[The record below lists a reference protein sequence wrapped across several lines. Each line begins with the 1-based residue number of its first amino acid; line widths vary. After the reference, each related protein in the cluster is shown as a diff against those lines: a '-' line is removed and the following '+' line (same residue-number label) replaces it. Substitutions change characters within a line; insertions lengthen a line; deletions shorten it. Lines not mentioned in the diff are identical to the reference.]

1 MKKNLLFI
9 FAALFIFSAQAQNTL
24 KLMSYNIKNANG
36 MDNVCN
42 FQRIANVIN
51 NTSPDVVAIQEV
63 DSMTNRSGQKY
74 VLGEI
79 AERTQMHGYFAPAID
94 YDGGKYGIGL
104 LTKQVPLRLQTLP
117 LPGREEA
124 RTLILAEFADYI
136 YCCTHMSLTEEDR
149 MKSLELVKAFTSSST
164 KPLFLAGDMNA
175 EPESGFIKKLQKDF
189 QILSNPKQH
198 TFPAPDP
205 KETIDYIATLK
216 QNAKGFA
223 VISAKVINEPMASDH
238 RPILV
243 ERQHRYRPLQPK
255 RQLPAPRGCTQLLR
269 LSTIVTEPRIF
280 APSPT
285 IILYLQNPV
294 GNGITVMWETT
305 VPAYCWV
312 EYGTDTTQLKRAR
325 TIVDGQVVCNNYLH
339 KIRIDGLQPG
349 QKYYY
354 RVCSQEILLYQAY
367 KKVFGNTAQS
377 AFSEFTLPATDTDS
391 FTAVVFNDLHQ
402 HTQTFRAL
410 CQQIKNVNYDF
421 VVFNGDCVDD
431 PVDHNQATS
440 FISELTEGVCG
451 DRIPTFFMRGNHEIR
466 NAYSIG
472 LRDHYDYVGDRT
484 YGSFNWGDT
493 RIVMLD
499 CGEDKPDDHWVY
511 YGLNDFTQLRNE
523 QVDFLKKELSSKEFK
538 KAGKRVLIHHI
549 PLYGN
554 DGKNLC
560 ANLWTKL
567 LEKAPFNI
575 SLNAHTHKYAY
586 HPKGELGN
594 NYPVI
599 IGGGYK
605 MDGATVMILEKKKD
619 ELRVKVLNAKGK
631 ILLDITV

>member
-9 FAALFIFSAQAQNTL
+9 FAALFTFSAQAQNTL

-104 LTKQVPLRLQTLP
+104 LTKQLPLRLQTLP

-175 EPESGFIKKLQKDF
+175 EPESGFIKELQKDF

-243 ERQHRYRPLQPK
+243 E
-255 RQLPAPRGCTQLLR
+255 LR
-269 LSTIVTEPRIF
+269 TAEKADKIF
-280 APSPT
+280 RMKP
-285 IILYLQNPV
+285 YLQNPV

-431 PVDHNQATS
+431 PASHDQATA
-440 FISELTEGVCG
+440 FISELTEGVRG
-451 DRIPTFFMRGNHEIR
+451 DCIPTFFMRGNHEIR

-472 LRDHYDYVGDRT
+472 LRDHFDYVGDKT

-499 CGEDKPDDHWVY
+499 CGEDKTDDHWVY
-511 YGLNDFTQLRNE
+511 YDLNDFTQLRNE
-523 QVDFLKKELSSKEFK
+523 QVGFLKKELAAKEFK
-538 KAGKRVLIHHI
+538 KAKKRILLHHI

-560 ANLWTKL
+560 TELWTKL
-567 LEKAPFNI
+567 LEKAPFDI
-575 SLNAHTHKYAY
+575 CLNAHTHKYAY

-594 NYPVI
+594 HFPVV

-605 MDGATVMILEKKKD
+605 MEGATVMILEKRKE
-619 ELRVKVLNAKGK
+619 ELRVRVLDAKGET
-631 ILLDITV
+631 LLDITV

>member
-1 MKKNLLFI
+1 MRNMKKNLLLI
-9 FAALFIFSAQAQNTL
+9 IATLFIFPLQAQNTL
-24 KLMSYNIKNANG
+24 KLMTYNIKNANG
-36 MDNVCN
+36 MDDVCD
-42 FQRIANVIN
+42 FQRVANVIN
-51 NTSPDVVAIQEV
+51 NASPDVVAIQEV

-79 AERTQMHGYFAPAID
+79 AERTQMHAYFAPAID

-104 LTKQVPLRLQTLP
+104 LARQVPVRLQTIP

-124 RTLILAEFADYI
+124 RALILAEFEDYI

-149 MKSLELVKAFTSSST
+149 MESLKIVKSFTT
-164 KPLFLAGDMNA
+164 PYKKPLFLAGDMNA
-175 EPESGFIKKLQKDF
+175 EPESDFIKELQKDF

-198 TFPAPDP
+198 TYPAPEP

-216 QNAKGFA
+216 SNANGFA
-223 VISAKVINEPMASDH
+223 LISAQVLHEPMASDH

-243 ERQHRYRPLQPK
+243 E
-255 RQLPAPRGCTQLLR
+255 LR
-269 LSTIVTEPRIF
+269 IAEKENKIF
-280 APSPT
+280 RTKP
-285 IILYLQNPV
+285 YLQNPV

-377 AFSEFTLPATDTDS
+377 SFSEFTLPEIDADS
-391 FTAVVFNDLHQ
+391 FTAIVFNDLHQ
-402 HTQTFRAL
+402 HTKTFRAL
-410 CQQIKNVNYDF
+410 CKQIQDIDYDF

-431 PVDHNQATS
+431 PVDHNQATT
-440 FISELTEGVCG
+440 FISELTEGVRG

-472 LRDHYDYVGDRT
+472 LRDHYDYVGNKT

-499 CGEDKPDDHWVY
+499 CGEDKLDSHWVY

-523 QVDFLKKELSSKEFK
+523 QVDFLKKELSAKEFK
-538 KAGKRVLIHHI
+538 KAKKRVLIHHI

-554 DGKNLC
+554 DGVNLC
-560 ANLWTKL
+560 ADLWTKV

-594 NYPVI
+594 NYPVV

-619 ELRVKVLNAKGK
+619 ELRIKVLNVKGDV
-631 ILLDITV
+631 LLDITV

>member
-1 MKKNLLFI
+1 MRNMKKNLLLVI
-9 FAALFIFSAQAQNTL
+9 ATLFVFSVQAQNTL
-24 KLMSYNIKNANG
+24 KLMTYNIKNANG
-36 MDNVCN
+36 MDDVCN

-51 NTSPDVVAIQEV
+51 NASPDVVAIQEV

-79 AERTQMHGYFAPAID
+79 AERTQMHAYFAPAID
-94 YDGGKYGIGL
+94 FDGGKYGIGL
-104 LTKQVPLRLQTLP
+104 LTRQVPVHLQTIP

-124 RTLILAEFADYI
+124 RALILAEFEDYI

-149 MKSLELVKAFTSSST
+149 MKSLKIVKSFTAPYK

-175 EPESGFIKKLQKDF
+175 EPESDFIKELQKDF
-189 QILSNPKQH
+189 QLLSNPKQH
-198 TFPAPDP
+198 TYPAPEP

-216 QNAKGFA
+216 SNTNGFA
-223 VISAKVINEPMASDH
+223 LISARVLNEPMASDH

-243 ERQHRYRPLQPK
+243 E
-255 RQLPAPRGCTQLLR
+255 LR
-269 LSTIVTEPRIF
+269 TAEKANKIF
-280 APSPT
+280 RTKP
-285 IILYLQNPV
+285 YLQNPV
-294 GNGITVMWETT
+294 GNGVTVMWETT

-339 KIRIDGLQPG
+339 KIRLDDLQPG

-354 RVCSQEILLYQAY
+354 RVCSQEMLLYQAY

-377 AFSEFTLPATDTDS
+377 SFSEFTLLAADMDS

-410 CQQIKNVNYDF
+410 CKQIQNINYDF

-431 PVDHNQATS
+431 PVDHNQATT
-440 FISELTEGVCG
+440 FISELTEGVRG

-472 LRDHYDYVGDRT
+472 LRDHYDYVGDKT

-499 CGEDKPDDHWVY
+499 CGEDKLDSHWVY

-523 QVDFLKKELSSKEFK
+523 QVDFLKKELAAKEFK
-538 KAGKRVLIHHI
+538 KAKKRVLIHHI

-554 DGKNLC
+554 DGVNLC
-560 ANLWTKL
+560 ADLWTNL
-567 LEKAPFNI
+567 LEKAPFNV
-575 SLNAHTHKYAY
+575 SLNAHTHKYAF

-594 NYPVI
+594 NYPVV

-605 MDGATVMILEKKKD
+605 MDSATVMILEKKKD
-619 ELRVKVLNAKGK
+619 ELKVKVLNVKGE

>member
-243 ERQHRYRPLQPK
+243 E
-255 RQLPAPRGCTQLLR
+255 LR
-269 LSTIVTEPRIF
+269 TAEKADKIF
-280 APSPT
+280 RMKP
-285 IILYLQNPV
+285 YLQNPV

-599 IGGGYK
+599 SGGG
-605 MDGATVMILEKKKD
+605 
-619 ELRVKVLNAKGK
+619 
-631 ILLDITV
+631 

>member
-1 MKKNLLFI
+1 MKKNLLLI
-9 FAALFIFSAQAQNTL
+9 IATLFIFPLQAQNTL
-24 KLMSYNIKNANG
+24 KLMTYNIKNANG
-36 MDNVCN
+36 MDNVCD
-42 FQRIANVIN
+42 FQRVANVIN
-51 NTSPDVVAIQEV
+51 NASPDVVAIQEV
-63 DSMTNRSGQKY
+63 DSMTSRSGQKY

-79 AERTQMHGYFAPAID
+79 ADRTQMHAYFAPAINF
-94 YDGGKYGIGL
+94 DGGKYGIGL
-104 LTKQVPLRLQTLP
+104 LTKQVPIRLQTIP
-117 LPGREEA
+117 LPGREEERA
-124 RTLILAEFADYI
+124 LILAEFEDYI

-149 MKSLELVKAFTSSST
+149 MESLKMVKSFTAPYK

-175 EPESGFIKKLQKDF
+175 EPESGFIKELQKNF

-198 TFPAPDP
+198 TYPAPEP

-216 QNAKGFA
+216 SNANGFA
-223 VISAKVINEPMASDH
+223 LISARVLNEPMASDH

-243 ERQHRYRPLQPK
+243 E
-255 RQLPAPRGCTQLLR
+255 LR
-269 LSTIVTEPRIF
+269 IAEKVNKIF
-280 APSPT
+280 RTKP
-285 IILYLQNPV
+285 YLQNPV

-325 TIVDGQVVCNNYLH
+325 TIVDGQVVCNSYLH

-354 RVCSQEILLYQAY
+354 RVCSQEMLLYQAY

-377 AFSEFTLPATDTDS
+377 FFSEFTLPATDTDS
-391 FTAVVFNDLHQ
+391 FTAIVFNDLHQ

-410 CQQIKNVNYDF
+410 CKQIQNINYDF

-431 PVDHNQATS
+431 PVDHEQATT
-440 FISELTEGVCG
+440 FISELTEGVHG

-472 LRDHYDYVGDRT
+472 LRNHYDYVGDKT
-484 YGSFNWGDT
+484 YGSFNWGDS

-499 CGEDKPDDHWVY
+499 CGEDKLDSHWVY

-523 QVDFLKKELSSKEFK
+523 QADFLKKELSAKEFK
-538 KAGKRVLIHHI
+538 KAKKRILIHHI

-554 DGKNLC
+554 YEKNLC
-560 ANLWTKL
+560 ADLWTNL
-567 LEKAPFNI
+567 LEKAPFNV
-575 SLNAHTHKYAY
+575 SLNAHTHKYAF

-605 MDGATVMILEKKKD
+605 MDSATVMILEKKKD
-619 ELRVKVLNAKGK
+619 KLRIKVLNVEGEV
-631 ILLDITV
+631 LLDIIV

>member
-1 MKKNLLFI
+1 MKKNLLLI
-9 FAALFIFSAQAQNTL
+9 IAILFVFSAQAQNTL
-24 KLMSYNIKNANG
+24 KLMTYNIKNANG
-36 MDNVCN
+36 MDDVCN

-51 NTSPDVVAIQEV
+51 NASPDVVAIQEV
-63 DSMTNRSGQKY
+63 DSMTKRSGQKY

-79 AERTQMHGYFAPAID
+79 AGRTQMHAYFAPAID
-94 YDGGKYGIGL
+94 FDGGKYGIGL
-104 LTKQVPLRLQTLP
+104 LTRQVPVRLQTIP
-117 LPGREEA
+117 LPGREEERA
-124 RTLILAEFADYI
+124 LVLAEFEDYI

-149 MKSLELVKAFTSSST
+149 MESLKIVKSFTT
-164 KPLFLAGDMNA
+164 PYKKPLFLAGDMNA
-175 EPESGFIKKLQKDF
+175 EPESDFIKELQKDF
-189 QILSNPKQH
+189 QLLSNPKQH
-198 TFPAPDP
+198 TYPAPEP
-205 KETIDYIATLK
+205 KETIDYIAALK
-216 QNAKGFA
+216 SNANGFA
-223 VISAKVINEPMASDH
+223 LISARVLNEPVASDH

-243 ERQHRYRPLQPK
+243 E
-255 RQLPAPRGCTQLLR
+255 LR
-269 LSTIVTEPRIF
+269 TAEKANKIF
-280 APSPT
+280 RTKP
-285 IILYLQNPV
+285 YLQNPV

-354 RVCSQEILLYQAY
+354 RVCSQEMLLYQAY

-377 AFSEFTLPATDTDS
+377 SFSEFTLPTTDTDS

-410 CQQIKNVNYDF
+410 CKQIQNVDYDF

-431 PVDHNQATS
+431 PVDHNQATT
-440 FISELTEGVCG
+440 FISELTEGVHG

-472 LRDHYDYVGDRT
+472 LRDHYDYVGDKT

-499 CGEDKPDDHWVY
+499 CGEDKLDSHWVY

-523 QVDFLKKELSSKEFK
+523 QVDFLKKELSAKEFK
-538 KAGKRVLIHHI
+538 KAKKRILIHHI

-554 DGKNLC
+554 DGVNLC
-560 ANLWTKL
+560 ADLWTNL
-567 LEKAPFNI
+567 LEKAPFNV
-575 SLNAHTHKYAY
+575 SLNAHTHKYAF

-594 NYPVI
+594 NYPVV

-605 MDGATVMILEKKKD
+605 MDGATVMILEKKKND
-619 ELRVKVLNAKGK
+619 LKIKVLNVKGE

>member
-1 MKKNLLFI
+1 MRNMKKNLLLI
-9 FAALFIFSAQAQNTL
+9 IATLFIFPLQAQNTL
-24 KLMSYNIKNANG
+24 KLMTYNIKNANG
-36 MDNVCN
+36 MDNVCD
-42 FQRIANVIN
+42 FQRVANVIN
-51 NTSPDVVAIQEV
+51 NASPDVVAIQEV
-63 DSMTNRSGQKY
+63 DSMTSRSGQKY

-79 AERTQMHGYFAPAID
+79 ADRTQMHAYFAPAINF
-94 YDGGKYGIGL
+94 DGGKYGIGL
-104 LTKQVPLRLQTLP
+104 LTKQVPIRLQTIP
-117 LPGREEA
+117 LPGREEERA
-124 RTLILAEFADYI
+124 LILAEFEDYI

-149 MKSLELVKAFTSSST
+149 MESLKMVKSFTAPYK

-175 EPESGFIKKLQKDF
+175 EPESDFIKKLQKDF

-198 TFPAPDP
+198 TYPAPEP

-216 QNAKGFA
+216 SNANGFA
-223 VISAKVINEPMASDH
+223 LISARVLNEPMASDH

-243 ERQHRYRPLQPK
+243 E
-255 RQLPAPRGCTQLLR
+255 LR
-269 LSTIVTEPRIF
+269 MTEKANKIF
-280 APSPT
+280 RTKP
-285 IILYLQNPV
+285 YLQNPV

-325 TIVDGQVVCNNYLH
+325 TIVDGQVVCNNKLH
-339 KIRIDGLQPG
+339 KIRINDLQPG

-354 RVCSQEILLYQAY
+354 RIYSQEILLYQAY

-377 AFSEFTLPATDTDS
+377 DFSEFTLPAADTDS
-391 FTAVVFNDLHQ
+391 FTAIVFNDLHQ

-410 CQQIKNVNYDF
+410 CKQIQNINYDF

-431 PVDHNQATS
+431 PVDHEQATT
-440 FISELTEGVCG
+440 FISELTEGVHG

-472 LRDHYDYVGDRT
+472 LRDHYDYVGDKT
-484 YGSFNWGDT
+484 YGSFNWGDS

-499 CGEDKPDDHWVY
+499 CGEDQLDSHWGY

-523 QVDFLKKELSSKEFK
+523 QVDFLKKELSAKEFK
-538 KAGKRVLIHHI
+538 KAKKRILIHHI

-554 DGKNLC
+554 YEKNLC
-560 ANLWTKL
+560 ADLWTNL
-567 LEKAPFNI
+567 LEKAPFNV
-575 SLNAHTHKYAY
+575 SLNAHTHKYAF

-605 MDGATVMILEKKKD
+605 MDSATVMILEKKKD
-619 ELRVKVLNAKGK
+619 KLRIKVLNVEGEV
-631 ILLDITV
+631 LLDITV

>member
-104 LTKQVPLRLQTLP
+104 LTKQVPLRLQSLP

-175 EPESGFIKKLQKDF
+175 EPESGFIKELQKDF

-205 KETIDYIATLK
+205 KETIDYIAMLK

-243 ERQHRYRPLQPK
+243 E
-255 RQLPAPRGCTQLLR
+255 LR
-269 LSTIVTEPRIF
+269 TAEKADKIF
-280 APSPT
+280 RMKP
-285 IILYLQNPV
+285 YLQNPV

-451 DRIPTFFMRGNHEIR
+451 GRIPTFFMRGNHEIR

>member
-243 ERQHRYRPLQPK
+243 E
-255 RQLPAPRGCTQLLR
+255 LR
-269 LSTIVTEPRIF
+269 TAEKADKIF
-280 APSPT
+280 RMKP
-285 IILYLQNPV
+285 YLQNPV

-421 VVFNGDCVDD
+421 IVFNGDCVDD

>member
-243 ERQHRYRPLQPK
+243 E
-255 RQLPAPRGCTQLLR
+255 LR
-269 LSTIVTEPRIF
+269 TAEKADKIF
-280 APSPT
+280 RMKP
-285 IILYLQNPV
+285 YLQNPV

-440 FISELTEGVCG
+440 FISELTEGVWG

>member
-1 MKKNLLFI
+1 MKKNLLLI
-9 FAALFIFSAQAQNTL
+9 IAILFVFSAQAQNTL
-24 KLMSYNIKNANG
+24 KLMTYNIKNANG
-36 MDNVCN
+36 MDDVCN

-51 NTSPDVVAIQEV
+51 NASPDVVAIQEV
-63 DSMTNRSGQKY
+63 DSMTKRSGQKY

-79 AERTQMHGYFAPAID
+79 AGRTQMHAYFAPAID
-94 YDGGKYGIGL
+94 FDGGKYGIGL
-104 LTKQVPLRLQTLP
+104 LTRQVPVRLQTIP
-117 LPGREEA
+117 LPGREEERA
-124 RTLILAEFADYI
+124 LVLAEFEDYI

-149 MKSLELVKAFTSSST
+149 MESLKIVKSFTT
-164 KPLFLAGDMNA
+164 PYKKPLFLAGDMNA
-175 EPESGFIKKLQKDF
+175 EPESDFIKELQKDF
-189 QILSNPKQH
+189 QLLSSPKQH
-198 TFPAPDP
+198 TYPAPEP
-205 KETIDYIATLK
+205 KETIDYIAALK
-216 QNAKGFA
+216 SNANGFA
-223 VISAKVINEPMASDH
+223 LISARVLNEPVASDH

-243 ERQHRYRPLQPK
+243 E
-255 RQLPAPRGCTQLLR
+255 LR
-269 LSTIVTEPRIF
+269 TAEKANKIF
-280 APSPT
+280 RTKP
-285 IILYLQNPV
+285 YLQNPV

-354 RVCSQEILLYQAY
+354 RVCSQEMLLYQAY

-377 AFSEFTLPATDTDS
+377 SFSEFTLPATDTDS

-402 HTQTFRAL
+402 HTKTFRAL
-410 CQQIKNVNYDF
+410 CKQIQNVDYDF

-431 PVDHNQATS
+431 PVDHNQATA
-440 FISELTEGVCG
+440 FISELTEGVHG

-472 LRDHYDYVGDRT
+472 LRDHYDYVGDKT

-499 CGEDKPDDHWVY
+499 CGEDKLDSHWVY

-523 QVDFLKKELSSKEFK
+523 QVDFLKKELSAKEFK
-538 KAGKRVLIHHI
+538 KAKKRILIHHI

-554 DGKNLC
+554 DGVNLC
-560 ANLWTKL
+560 ADLWTNL
-567 LEKAPFNI
+567 LEKAPFNV
-575 SLNAHTHKYAY
+575 SLNAHTHKYAF

-594 NYPVI
+594 NYPVV

-605 MDGATVMILEKKKD
+605 MDGATVMILEKKKND
-619 ELRVKVLNAKGK
+619 LKIKVLNVKGE

>member
-1 MKKNLLFI
+1 MINTRKTFLLALASLFI
-9 FAALFIFSAQAQNTL
+9 LSAQAQNTL
-24 KLMSYNIKNANG
+24 RLMTYNIKNANG
-36 MDNVCN
+36 MDDVRS

-51 NTSPDVVAIQEV
+51 NASPDVVAVQEV
-63 DSMTNRSGQKY
+63 DSMTHRSGQKY

-79 AERTQMHGYFAPAID
+79 AERTQMHAYFAPAID
-94 YDGGKYGIGL
+94 YDGGKYGVGL
-104 LTKQVPLRLQTLP
+104 LTKQAPIRLQTMP

-124 RTLILAEFADYI
+124 RTLILAEFEDYI
-136 YCCTHMSLTEEDR
+136 YCCTHLSLTEEDR
-149 MKSLELVKAFTSSST
+149 MESLKVLKTFADSSK
-164 KPLFLAGDMNA
+164 KPFFLAGDMNA
-175 EPESGFIKKLQKDF
+175 EPESAFIKELQKEY
-189 QILSNPKQH
+189 QIISNPKQP
-198 TFPAPDP
+198 TFPAPEP
-205 KETIDYIATLK
+205 KETIDYIASLK
-216 QNAKGFA
+216 QNAAGFA
-223 VISAKVINEPMASDH
+223 VISARVLNEPVASDH
-238 RPILV
+238 RPLLV
-243 ERQHRYRPLQPK
+243 V
-255 RQLPAPRGCTQLLR
+255 LR
-269 LSTIVTEPRIF
+269 TAEKADKIF
-280 APSPT
+280 RTKP
-285 IILYLQNPV
+285 YLQNPV

-325 TIVDGQVVCNNYLH
+325 NIVDGQVVCNNKLH
-339 KIRIDGLQPG
+339 KVRIDGLQPG

-377 AFSEFTLPATDTDS
+377 DFSEFTLPAADTET
-391 FTAVVFNDLHQ
+391 FTAIVFNDLHQ
-402 HTQTFRAL
+402 HTNTFRAL
-410 CQQIKNVNYDF
+410 CKQIQNIDYDF

-431 PVDHNQATS
+431 PVDHNQATT
-440 FISELTEGVCG
+440 FISELTEGVRG

-472 LRDHYDYVGDRT
+472 LRDHYDYVGDKT

-499 CGEDKPDDHWVY
+499 CGEDKLDTHWVY

-523 QVDFLKKELSSKEFK
+523 QVDFLKKELSSKDFK
-538 KAGKRVLIHHI
+538 KAKKRVLIHHI

-554 DGKNLC
+554 DGENLC
-560 ANLWTKL
+560 ADLWTKL
-567 LEKAPFNI
+567 LEKAPFNV

-599 IGGGYK
+599 IGGGYR

-619 ELRVKVLNAKGK
+619 EMKIKVLNAKGEV
-631 ILLDITV
+631 LLDIKV

>member
-9 FAALFIFSAQAQNTL
+9 FAALFTFSAQAQNTL

-51 NTSPDVVAIQEV
+51 NASPDVVAIQEV

-79 AERTQMHGYFAPAID
+79 ADRTQMHGYFAPAID

-124 RTLILAEFADYI
+124 RTLILAEFTDYI

-164 KPLFLAGDMNA
+164 KLLFLAGDMNA
-175 EPESGFIKKLQKDF
+175 EPESGFIKELQKDF

-243 ERQHRYRPLQPK
+243 E
-255 RQLPAPRGCTQLLR
+255 LR
-269 LSTIVTEPRIF
+269 TAEKADKIF
-280 APSPT
+280 RMKP
-285 IILYLQNPV
+285 YLQNPV

-605 MDGATVMILEKKKD
+605 MDGTTVMILEKKKD

>member
-1 MKKNLLFI
+1 MRNMKKNLLLI
-9 FAALFIFSAQAQNTL
+9 IATLFIFPLQAQNTL
-24 KLMSYNIKNANG
+24 KLMTYNIKNANG
-36 MDNVCN
+36 MDDVCD
-42 FQRIANVIN
+42 FQRVANVIN
-51 NTSPDVVAIQEV
+51 NASPDVVAIQEV

-79 AERTQMHGYFAPAID
+79 AERTQMHAYFAPAID

-104 LTKQVPLRLQTLP
+104 LTRQVPVRLQTIP

-124 RTLILAEFADYI
+124 RALILAEFEDYI

-149 MKSLELVKAFTSSST
+149 MESLKIVKSFTT
-164 KPLFLAGDMNA
+164 PYKKPLFLAGDMNA
-175 EPESGFIKKLQKDF
+175 EPESDFIKELQKDF

-198 TFPAPDP
+198 TYPAPEP

-216 QNAKGFA
+216 SNANGFA
-223 VISAKVINEPMASDH
+223 LISAQVLHEPMASDH

-243 ERQHRYRPLQPK
+243 E
-255 RQLPAPRGCTQLLR
+255 LR
-269 LSTIVTEPRIF
+269 TAEKENKIF
-280 APSPT
+280 RTKP
-285 IILYLQNPV
+285 YLQNPV

-377 AFSEFTLPATDTDS
+377 SFSEFTLPEIDADS
-391 FTAVVFNDLHQ
+391 FTAIVFNDLHQ
-402 HTQTFRAL
+402 HTKTFRAL
-410 CQQIKNVNYDF
+410 CKQIQDIDYDF

-431 PVDHNQATS
+431 PVDHKQATT
-440 FISELTEGVCG
+440 FISELTEGVRS

-472 LRDHYDYVGDRT
+472 LRDHYDYVGNKT

-499 CGEDKPDDHWVY
+499 CGEDKLDSHWVY

-523 QVDFLKKELSSKEFK
+523 QVDFLKKELSAKEFK
-538 KAGKRVLIHHI
+538 KAKKRVLIHHI

-554 DGKNLC
+554 DGVNLC
-560 ANLWTKL
+560 ADLWTKV

-594 NYPVI
+594 NYPVV

-619 ELRVKVLNAKGK
+619 ELRIKVLNVEGEV
-631 ILLDITV
+631 LLDITV

>member
-1 MKKNLLFI
+1 MRNMKKNLLLI
-9 FAALFIFSAQAQNTL
+9 IATLFIFPLQAQNTL
-24 KLMSYNIKNANG
+24 KLMTYNIKNANG
-36 MDNVCN
+36 MDDVCD
-42 FQRIANVIN
+42 FQRVANVIN
-51 NTSPDVVAIQEV
+51 NASPDVVAIQEV

-79 AERTQMHGYFAPAID
+79 AERTQMHAYFAPAID

-104 LTKQVPLRLQTLP
+104 LTRQVPVRLQTIP

-124 RTLILAEFADYI
+124 RALILAEFEDYI

-149 MKSLELVKAFTSSST
+149 MESLKIVKSFTT
-164 KPLFLAGDMNA
+164 PYKKPLFLAGDMNA
-175 EPESGFIKKLQKDF
+175 EPESDFIKELQKDF

-198 TFPAPDP
+198 TYPAPEP

-216 QNAKGFA
+216 SNVNGFA
-223 VISAKVINEPMASDH
+223 LISAQVLHEPMASDH

-243 ERQHRYRPLQPK
+243 E
-255 RQLPAPRGCTQLLR
+255 LR
-269 LSTIVTEPRIF
+269 TAEKENKIF
-280 APSPT
+280 RTKP
-285 IILYLQNPV
+285 YLQNPV

-377 AFSEFTLPATDTDS
+377 SFSEFTLPEIDADS
-391 FTAVVFNDLHQ
+391 FTAIVFNDLHQ
-402 HTQTFRAL
+402 HTKTFRAL
-410 CQQIKNVNYDF
+410 CKQIQNIDYDF

-431 PVDHNQATS
+431 PVDHNQATT
-440 FISELTEGVCG
+440 FISELTEGVRG

-472 LRDHYDYVGDRT
+472 LRDHYDYVGNKT

-499 CGEDKPDDHWVY
+499 CGEDKLDSHWVY

-523 QVDFLKKELSSKEFK
+523 QVDFLKKELSAKEFK
-538 KAGKRVLIHHI
+538 KAKKRVLIHHI

-554 DGKNLC
+554 DGVNLC
-560 ANLWTKL
+560 ADLWTKV

-594 NYPVI
+594 NYPVV

-619 ELRVKVLNAKGK
+619 ELRIKVLNVKGDV
-631 ILLDITV
+631 LLDITV

>member
-104 LTKQVPLRLQTLP
+104 LTKQLPLRLQTLP

-175 EPESGFIKKLQKDF
+175 EPESGFIKELQKDF

-243 ERQHRYRPLQPK
+243 E
-255 RQLPAPRGCTQLLR
+255 LR
-269 LSTIVTEPRIF
+269 TAEKADKIF
-280 APSPT
+280 RMKP
-285 IILYLQNPV
+285 YLQNPV

-511 YGLNDFTQLRNE
+511 YGLNDFSGFRDEQTEFLR
-523 QVDFLKKELSSKEFK
+523 QELHSKAFRQ
-538 KAGKRVLIHHI
+538 AGKKVLVHHI
-549 PLYGN
+549 PLWGN
-554 DGKNLC
+554 ETDYTPCRELWGDLLKKN
-560 ANLWTKL
+560 
-567 LEKAPFNI
+567 PVDV
-575 SLNAHTHKYAY
+575 SLNAHTHVYAY
-586 HPKGELGN
+586 HPAGSLGN
-594 NYPVI
+594 PCPIVV
-599 IGGGYK
+599 GGGYEL
-605 MDGATVMILEKKKD
+605 DEATVMMLTRKGDMLK
-619 ELRVKVLNAKGK
+619 LKVLDTKGH
-631 ILLDITV
+631 ILQELEL

>member
-9 FAALFIFSAQAQNTL
+9 FAVLFTFSAQAQNTL

-104 LTKQVPLRLQTLP
+104 LTKQVPLRLQSLP

-175 EPESGFIKKLQKDF
+175 EPESGFIKELQKDF

-243 ERQHRYRPLQPK
+243 E
-255 RQLPAPRGCTQLLR
+255 LR
-269 LSTIVTEPRIF
+269 TVEKADKIF
-280 APSPT
+280 RMKP
-285 IILYLQNPV
+285 YLQNPV

-402 HTQTFRAL
+402 HTQTFRSL

>member
-1 MKKNLLFI
+1 MRNMKKNLLLI
-9 FAALFIFSAQAQNTL
+9 IATLFIFPLQAQNTL
-24 KLMSYNIKNANG
+24 KLMTYNIKNSNG
-36 MDNVCN
+36 MDDVCD
-42 FQRIANVIN
+42 FQRVANVIN
-51 NTSPDVVAIQEV
+51 NASPDVVAIQEV

-79 AERTQMHGYFAPAID
+79 AERTQMHAYFAPAID

-104 LTKQVPLRLQTLP
+104 LTRQVPVRLQTIP
-117 LPGREEA
+117 LPGREEVRA
-124 RTLILAEFADYI
+124 LILAEFEDYI

-149 MKSLELVKAFTSSST
+149 MESLKIVKSFTT
-164 KPLFLAGDMNA
+164 PYKKPLFLAGDMNA
-175 EPESGFIKKLQKDF
+175 EPESDFIKELQKDF

-198 TFPAPDP
+198 TYPAPEP

-216 QNAKGFA
+216 SNANGFA
-223 VISAKVINEPMASDH
+223 LISAQVLHEPMASDH

-243 ERQHRYRPLQPK
+243 E
-255 RQLPAPRGCTQLLR
+255 LR
-269 LSTIVTEPRIF
+269 TAEKENKIF
-280 APSPT
+280 RTKP
-285 IILYLQNPV
+285 YLQNPV

-377 AFSEFTLPATDTDS
+377 SFSEFTLPEIDADS
-391 FTAVVFNDLHQ
+391 FTAIVFNDLHQ
-402 HTQTFRAL
+402 HTKTFRAL
-410 CQQIKNVNYDF
+410 CKQIQDIDYDF

-431 PVDHNQATS
+431 PVDHNQATT
-440 FISELTEGVCG
+440 FISELTEGVRG

-472 LRDHYDYVGDRT
+472 LRDHYDYVGNKT
-484 YGSFNWGDT
+484 YGSFDWGDT

-499 CGEDKPDDHWVY
+499 CGEDKLDSHWVY

-523 QVDFLKKELSSKEFK
+523 QVDFLKKELSAKEFK
-538 KAGKRVLIHHI
+538 KAKKRVLIHHI

-554 DGKNLC
+554 DGVNLC
-560 ANLWTKL
+560 ADLWTKV

>member
-1 MKKNLLFI
+1 MRNMKKNFFLIIATLFI
-9 FAALFIFSAQAQNTL
+9 FPLQAQNTL
-24 KLMSYNIKNANG
+24 KLMTYNIKNANG
-36 MDNVCN
+36 MDNVCD
-42 FQRIANVIN
+42 FQRVANVIN
-51 NTSPDVVAIQEV
+51 NASPDVVAIQEV
-63 DSMTNRSGQKY
+63 DSMTSRSGQKY

-79 AERTQMHGYFAPAID
+79 ADRTQMHAYFAPAINF
-94 YDGGKYGIGL
+94 DGGKYGIGL
-104 LTKQVPLRLQTLP
+104 LTKQVPIRLQTIP
-117 LPGREEA
+117 LPGREEERA
-124 RTLILAEFADYI
+124 LILAEFEDYI

-149 MKSLELVKAFTSSST
+149 MESLKMVKSFTAPYK

-175 EPESGFIKKLQKDF
+175 EPESDFIKKLQKDF

-198 TFPAPDP
+198 TYPAPEP

-216 QNAKGFA
+216 SNANGFA
-223 VISAKVINEPMASDH
+223 LISARVLNEPMASDH

-243 ERQHRYRPLQPK
+243 E
-255 RQLPAPRGCTQLLR
+255 LR
-269 LSTIVTEPRIF
+269 MTENANKIF
-280 APSPT
+280 RTKP
-285 IILYLQNPV
+285 YLQNPV

-325 TIVDGQVVCNNYLH
+325 TIVDGQVVCNNKLH
-339 KIRIDGLQPG
+339 KIRINDLQPG

-354 RVCSQEILLYQAY
+354 RIYSQEILLYQAY

-377 AFSEFTLPATDTDS
+377 DFSEFTLPAADTDS
-391 FTAVVFNDLHQ
+391 FTAIVFNDLHQ

-410 CQQIKNVNYDF
+410 CKQIQNINYDF

-431 PVDHNQATS
+431 PVDHEQATT
-440 FISELTEGVCG
+440 FISELTEGVHG

-472 LRDHYDYVGDRT
+472 LRDHYDYVGDKT
-484 YGSFNWGDT
+484 YGSFNWGDS

-499 CGEDKPDDHWVY
+499 CGEDKLDSHWVY

-523 QVDFLKKELSSKEFK
+523 QVDFLKKELFAKEFK
-538 KAGKRVLIHHI
+538 KAKKRILIHHI

-554 DGKNLC
+554 YEKNLC
-560 ANLWTKL
+560 ADLWTKL
-567 LEKAPFNI
+567 LEKAPFNV
-575 SLNAHTHKYAY
+575 SLNAHTHKYAF

-605 MDGATVMILEKKKD
+605 MDSATVMILEKKKD
-619 ELRVKVLNAKGK
+619 KLQIKVLNVEGEV
-631 ILLDITV
+631 LLDITV

>member
-24 KLMSYNIKNANG
+24 KLMSYHIKNANG

-104 LTKQVPLRLQTLP
+104 LTKQVPLRLQSLP

-175 EPESGFIKKLQKDF
+175 EPEYGLPKELQKDF

-198 TFPAPDP
+198 TFPAHDP
-205 KETIDYIATLK
+205 KETIYYIATLK

-243 ERQHRYRPLQPK
+243 E
-255 RQLPAPRGCTQLLR
+255 LR
-269 LSTIVTEPRIF
+269 TVEKADKIF
-280 APSPT
+280 RMKP
-285 IILYLQNPV
+285 YLQNPV

-402 HTQTFRAL
+402 HTQTFRSL

>member
-9 FAALFIFSAQAQNTL
+9 FSALFTFSAQAQNTL

-51 NTSPDVVAIQEV
+51 NASPDVVAIQEV

-79 AERTQMHGYFAPAID
+79 ADRTQMHGYFAPAID

-124 RTLILAEFADYI
+124 RTLILAEFTDYI

-175 EPESGFIKKLQKDF
+175 EPESGFIKELQKDF

-243 ERQHRYRPLQPK
+243 E
-255 RQLPAPRGCTQLLR
+255 LR
-269 LSTIVTEPRIF
+269 TAEKADKIF
-280 APSPT
+280 RMKP
-285 IILYLQNPV
+285 YLQNPV

-402 HTQTFRAL
+402 HTQTFRSL

>member
-1 MKKNLLFI
+1 MKKNLLLI
-9 FAALFIFSAQAQNTL
+9 IAILFVFSAQAQNTL
-24 KLMSYNIKNANG
+24 KLMTYNIKNANG
-36 MDNVCN
+36 MDDVCN

-51 NTSPDVVAIQEV
+51 NASPDVVAIQEV
-63 DSMTNRSGQKY
+63 DSMTKRSGQKY

-79 AERTQMHGYFAPAID
+79 AGRTQMHAYFAPAID
-94 YDGGKYGIGL
+94 FDGGKYGIGL
-104 LTKQVPLRLQTLP
+104 LTRQVPVRLQTIP
-117 LPGREEA
+117 LPGREEERA
-124 RTLILAEFADYI
+124 LVLAEFEDYI

-149 MKSLELVKAFTSSST
+149 MESLKIVKSFTT
-164 KPLFLAGDMNA
+164 PYKKPLFLAGDMNA
-175 EPESGFIKKLQKDF
+175 EPESDFIKELQKDF
-189 QILSNPKQH
+189 QLLSNPKQH
-198 TFPAPDP
+198 TYPAPEP
-205 KETIDYIATLK
+205 KETIDYIAALK
-216 QNAKGFA
+216 SNANGFA
-223 VISAKVINEPMASDH
+223 LISARVLNEPVASDH

-243 ERQHRYRPLQPK
+243 E
-255 RQLPAPRGCTQLLR
+255 LR
-269 LSTIVTEPRIF
+269 TAEKANKIF
-280 APSPT
+280 RTKP
-285 IILYLQNPV
+285 YLQNPV

-354 RVCSQEILLYQAY
+354 RVCSQEMLLYQAY

-377 AFSEFTLPATDTDS
+377 SFSEFTLPTTDTDS

-410 CQQIKNVNYDF
+410 CKQIQNVDYDF

-431 PVDHNQATS
+431 PVDHNQATA
-440 FISELTEGVCG
+440 FISELTEGVHG

-472 LRDHYDYVGDRT
+472 LRDHYDYVGDKT

-499 CGEDKPDDHWVY
+499 CGEDKLDSHWVY
-511 YGLNDFTQLRNE
+511 YGLNDFSQLRNE
-523 QVDFLKKELSSKEFK
+523 QVDFLKKELSAKEFK
-538 KAGKRVLIHHI
+538 KAKKRILIHHI

-554 DGKNLC
+554 DGVNLC
-560 ANLWTKL
+560 ADLWTNL
-567 LEKAPFNI
+567 LEKAPFNV
-575 SLNAHTHKYAY
+575 SLNAHTHKYAF

-594 NYPVI
+594 NYPVV

-605 MDGATVMILEKKKD
+605 MDSATVMILEKKKD
-619 ELRVKVLNAKGK
+619 KLRIKVLNVKGE

>member
-1 MKKNLLFI
+1 MRNMKKNLLLI
-9 FAALFIFSAQAQNTL
+9 IATLFIFSAQAQNTL
-24 KLMSYNIKNANG
+24 KVMTYNIKNANG
-36 MDNVCN
+36 MDDVCN

-51 NTSPDVVAIQEV
+51 NASPDVVAIQEV
-63 DSMTNRSGQKY
+63 DSMTKRSGQKY

-79 AERTQMHGYFAPAID
+79 AERTQMHAYFAPAID
-94 YDGGKYGIGL
+94 FDGGKYGIGL
-104 LTKQVPLRLQTLP
+104 LTRQVPVRLQTIP

-124 RTLILAEFADYI
+124 RALILAEFEDYI

-149 MKSLELVKAFTSSST
+149 MESLKIVKSFTAPYKKS
-164 KPLFLAGDMNA
+164 LFLAGDMNA
-175 EPESGFIKKLQKDF
+175 EPESDFIKELQKDF
-189 QILSNPKQH
+189 QLLSNPKQH
-198 TFPAPDP
+198 TYPAPEP

-216 QNAKGFA
+216 SNANGFA
-223 VISAKVINEPMASDH
+223 LISAQVLNEPMASDH

-243 ERQHRYRPLQPK
+243 K
-255 RQLPAPRGCTQLLR
+255 LR
-269 LSTIVTEPRIF
+269 TAEKANKIF
-280 APSPT
+280 RTKP
-285 IILYLQNPV
+285 YLQNPV

-354 RVCSQEILLYQAY
+354 RVSSQEMLLYQAY

-377 AFSEFTLPATDTDS
+377 SFCEFTPPATDTDS
-391 FTAVVFNDLHQ
+391 FTAIVFNDLHQ

-410 CQQIKNVNYDF
+410 CKQIQNIDYDF

-431 PVDHNQATS
+431 PVDHEQATT
-440 FISELTEGVCG
+440 FISELTEGVRG

-472 LRDHYDYVGDRT
+472 LRDHYDYVGDKT

-499 CGEDKPDDHWVY
+499 CGEDKLDSHWVY

-523 QVDFLKKELSSKEFK
+523 QVHFLKKELSAKEFK
-538 KAGKRVLIHHI
+538 KAKKRVLIHHI

-554 DGKNLC
+554 DRVNLC
-560 ANLWTKL
+560 ADLWTNL
-567 LEKAPFNI
+567 LEKAPFNV
-575 SLNAHTHKYAY
+575 SLNAHTHKYAF

-594 NYPVI
+594 NYPVV

-605 MDGATVMILEKKKD
+605 MDSATVMILEKKKD
-619 ELRVKVLNAKGK
+619 KLRIKVLNVEGK
-631 ILLDITV
+631 VLLDITV

>member
-1 MKKNLLFI
+1 MRNMKKNLLFI

-104 LTKQVPLRLQTLP
+104 LTKQVPLRLQSLP

-175 EPESGFIKKLQKDF
+175 EPESGFIKELQKDF

-243 ERQHRYRPLQPK
+243 E
-255 RQLPAPRGCTQLLR
+255 LR
-269 LSTIVTEPRIF
+269 TAEKADKIF
-280 APSPT
+280 RMKP
-285 IILYLQNPV
+285 YLQNPV

>member
-36 MDNVCN
+36 MHDVCN

-51 NTSPDVVAIQEV
+51 NASPDVVAIQEV

-104 LTKQVPLRLQTLP
+104 LTKQLPLRLQTLP

-175 EPESGFIKKLQKDF
+175 EPESGFIKELQKDF

-243 ERQHRYRPLQPK
+243 E
-255 RQLPAPRGCTQLLR
+255 LR
-269 LSTIVTEPRIF
+269 TAEKADKIF
-280 APSPT
+280 RMKP
-285 IILYLQNPV
+285 YLQNPV

>member
-216 QNAKGFA
+216 QHAKGFA
-223 VISAKVINEPMASDH
+223 GISAKVINEPMASDH

-243 ERQHRYRPLQPK
+243 E
-255 RQLPAPRGCTQLLR
+255 LR
-269 LSTIVTEPRIF
+269 TAEKADKIF
-280 APSPT
+280 RMKP
-285 IILYLQNPV
+285 YLQNPV

-619 ELRVKVLNAKGK
+619 ELRLKVLNSKGK

>member
-104 LTKQVPLRLQTLP
+104 LTKQVPLRLQSLP

-175 EPESGFIKKLQKDF
+175 EPESGFIKELQKDF

-243 ERQHRYRPLQPK
+243 E
-255 RQLPAPRGCTQLLR
+255 LR
-269 LSTIVTEPRIF
+269 TVEKADKIF
-280 APSPT
+280 RMKP
-285 IILYLQNPV
+285 YLQNPV

-402 HTQTFRAL
+402 HTQTFRSL

-575 SLNAHTHKYAY
+575 SLNAHTHEYAY

>member
-36 MDNVCN
+36 MDNVCK

-223 VISAKVINEPMASDH
+223 VISAKVINEPMVSDH

-243 ERQHRYRPLQPK
+243 E
-255 RQLPAPRGCTQLLR
+255 LR
-269 LSTIVTEPRIF
+269 TAEKADKIF
-280 APSPT
+280 RMKP
-285 IILYLQNPV
+285 YLQNPV

-586 HPKGELGN
+586 HPKDELGN